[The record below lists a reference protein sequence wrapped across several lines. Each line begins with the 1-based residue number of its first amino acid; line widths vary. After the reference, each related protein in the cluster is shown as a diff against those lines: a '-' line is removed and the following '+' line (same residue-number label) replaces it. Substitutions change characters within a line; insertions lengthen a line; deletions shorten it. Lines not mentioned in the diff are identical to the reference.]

1 MFDLFVRGGWV
12 MYPLLAFSVLA
23 LGVILERGF
32 YFLKSRQRL
41 DFFLET
47 FTKGRGDEKGKT
59 SPRGPE
65 KAEALREFRE
75 KVAGQDGKGYLSQ
88 MAAAYL
94 ESAGD
99 EPAEAAEKIFVAGSE
114 IIREGEKRLGVL
126 ASVAHLAPLLGLFGT
141 VLGMIEVFRKLE
153 SIGGRADVSLLSG
166 GIWVALL
173 TTAFGLL
180 IAIPALMA
188 HHYFSGIVTGRSED
202 IQFLVSRLN
211 VLTGRGGREP
221 NGNSWEIPAAAKPS
235 NPGADVYETVSMP

>member
-32 YFLKSRQRL
+32 YFFRSRQRL
-41 DFFLET
+41 DLFLE
-47 FTKGRGDEKGKT
+47 GLRGGGEEEKT
-59 SPRGPE
+59 
-65 KAEALREFRE
+65 EAFRELRE
-75 KVAGQDGKGYLSQ
+75 KIAGKNKRGYLSQ

-99 EPAEAAEKIFVAGSE
+99 ETAEAAEKIFVAGSE
-114 IIREGEKRLGVL
+114 IIREGEKRLGAL

-180 IAIPALMA
+180 IAIPALLA

-211 VLTGRGGREP
+211 VFTGRGSGERK
-221 NGNSWEIPAAAKPS
+221 GDSWNIPAAVKPS
-235 NPGADVYETVSMP
+235 NPEADVYETVSMP